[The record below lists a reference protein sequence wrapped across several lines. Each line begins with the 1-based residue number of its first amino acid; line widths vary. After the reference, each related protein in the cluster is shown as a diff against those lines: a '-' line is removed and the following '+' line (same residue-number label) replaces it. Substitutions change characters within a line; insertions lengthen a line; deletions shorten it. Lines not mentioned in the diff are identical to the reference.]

1 MPAIETQAD
10 ADEKMVDLP
19 STGAS
24 VDVTLDDTEVKVNK
38 EDDTEVINESKE
50 VIIEGKKETAS
61 EGEMEDYGKKVQSRI
76 DKLTKK
82 VREAERREHLPDE
95 KVLERLPDPTGW
107 RMLVLPYKGQGKTKG
122 GVILTDK
129 HVEERSYTTVTALV
143 LKMGPDCYTD
153 EKRYPKGPWCKKGD
167 WIIFGRYAG
176 SRFGIEGGEVRIL
189 NEDEII
195 AVVKDPE
202 DILQYK

>member
-1 MPAIETQAD
+1 MTEIPKRRFALEEKDLAVE
-10 ADEKMVDLP
+10 ADENN
-19 STGAS
+19 
-24 VDVTLDDTEVKVNK
+24 KVAEEK
-38 EDDTEVINESKE
+38 ENRFL
-50 VIIEGKKETAS
+50 A
-61 EGEMEDYGKKVQSRI
+61 
-76 DKLTKK
+76 KLQA
-82 VREAERREHLPDE
+82 EATNNIEHLPTE

-122 GVILTDK
+122 GVILTD
-129 HVEERSYTTVTALV
+129 ETMQERGYTTVTGLV
-143 LKMGPDCYTD
+143 LKLGPDCYTD
-153 EKRYPKGPWCKKGD
+153 ETRFPKGPWCKKGD

-176 SRFGIEGGEVRIL
+176 ARFGIEGGEVRIL

>member
-1 MPAIETQAD
+1 MTEKELPKRRFALEEKDLAVE
-10 ADEKMVDLP
+10 ADENNQK
-19 STGAS
+19 A
-24 VDVTLDDTEVKVNK
+24 EEK
-38 EDDTEVINESKE
+38 ENRFL
-50 VIIEGKKETAS
+50 KKIQ
-61 EGEMEDYGKKVQSRI
+61 EDAAKDIK
-76 DKLTKK
+76 
-82 VREAERREHLPDE
+82 HLPTD

-107 RMLVLPYKGQGKTKG
+107 RILVLPYKGQGKTKG
-122 GVILTDK
+122 GVILADETI
-129 HVEERSYTTVTALV
+129 EERGYTTVTGLV
-143 LKMGPDCYTD
+143 LKVGPDAYKD
-153 EKRYPKGPWCKKGD
+153 ETRYPNGPWCKVND

>member
-1 MPAIETQAD
+1 MRITMTEKEIPKRRFALEEKDLAVE
-10 ADEKMVDLP
+10 ADENNKIAEDKENRFLKKLQKD
-19 STGAS
+19 A
-24 VDVTLDDTEVKVNK
+24 TES
-38 EDDTEVINESKE
+38 I
-50 VIIEGKKETAS
+50 
-61 EGEMEDYGKKVQSRI
+61 
-76 DKLTKK
+76 
-82 VREAERREHLPDE
+82 EHLPTD

-129 HVEERSYTTVTALV
+129 HVEERGYTTVTALV
-143 LKMGPDCYTD
+143 LKMGSECYKN
-153 EKRYPKGPWCKKGD
+153 EERYPNGPWCKKGD

-189 NEDEII
+189 NDDEII
-195 AVVKDPE
+195 AVVKYPE

>member
-1 MPAIETQAD
+1 MRITMTEKEIPKRRFALEEKDLAVE
-10 ADEKMVDLP
+10 ADENNKIAEDKENRFLKKLQKD
-19 STGAS
+19 A
-24 VDVTLDDTEVKVNK
+24 TES
-38 EDDTEVINESKE
+38 I
-50 VIIEGKKETAS
+50 
-61 EGEMEDYGKKVQSRI
+61 
-76 DKLTKK
+76 
-82 VREAERREHLPDE
+82 EHLPTD

-129 HVEERSYTTVTALV
+129 HVEERGYTTVTALV
-143 LKMGPDCYTD
+143 LKMGSECYKN
-153 EKRYPKGPWCKKGD
+153 EERYPNGPWCKKGD

-189 NEDEII
+189 NDDEII

>member
-1 MPAIETQAD
+1 MMTEIPKRRFALEEKDLAVEANENNKIAEEKENRFLKKIQED
-10 ADEKMVDLP
+10 A
-19 STGAS
+19 
-24 VDVTLDDTEVKVNK
+24 TES
-38 EDDTEVINESKE
+38 I
-50 VIIEGKKETAS
+50 
-61 EGEMEDYGKKVQSRI
+61 
-76 DKLTKK
+76 
-82 VREAERREHLPDE
+82 EHLPTD

-107 RMLVLPYKGQGKTKG
+107 RLLVLPYRGQGKTKG

-129 HVEERSYTTVTALV
+129 HMEERGYATVTALV
-143 LKMGPDCYTD
+143 LKMGPECYKN
-153 EKRYPKGPWCKKGD
+153 EERFPNGPWCKKGD

-189 NEDEII
+189 NDDEII